1 MSTFKRKL
9 IPVFQRRRASNLFA
23 DDVDAAKFAPIDIA
37 ELVNEKIIFEAGE
50 YRVEIRLSLA
60 HKRS

>member
-1 MSTFKRKL
+1 M
-9 IPVFQRRRASNLFA
+9 FA